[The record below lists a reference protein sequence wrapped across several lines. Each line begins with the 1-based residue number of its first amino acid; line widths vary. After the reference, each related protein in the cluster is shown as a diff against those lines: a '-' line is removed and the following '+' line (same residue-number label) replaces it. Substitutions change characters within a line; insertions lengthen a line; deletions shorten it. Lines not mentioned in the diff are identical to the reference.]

1 MKKILLVSV
10 LPFVIALASPGQT
23 QQPAG
28 SPSDKPANADSRA
41 SHPKRVRANLSGF
54 ELAPKQQLSTDS
66 SIQIGGGTRGGVHG
80 PSLYAPH
87 RAKSYSANP
96 TFYWGQPGAM
106 DEFTWRVY
114 DSSDEVVFEET
125 VHGKSYTYPPSAPA
139 LKPGETYSWTVQL
152 AGGLMAEPAEPVEF
166 VVQSL
171 EERKPVQ
178 SALAAISGDGLQ
190 AQLRR
195 ARVFE
200 DARLWYD
207 AVAAYSAAIAKFPD
221 QPEAY
226 ERRGE
231 IYDQIP
237 KTHDLA
243 EADFANAEK
252 RRGRDAPKK

>member
-1 MKKILLVSV
+1 MKKLSV
-10 LPFVIALASPGQT
+10 LSALPFVIVLACSGQT

-28 SPSDKPANADSRA
+28 SQSAKPANTDA
-41 SHPKRVRANLSGF
+41 SAGQSKRVRANLSGF
-54 ELAPKQQLSTDS
+54 DLAPRQPSTDWS
-66 SIQIGGGTRGGVHG
+66 VQIGGGTRGGVPG

-106 DEFTWRVY
+106 NEFTLRVY
-114 DSSDEVVFEET
+114 DSSDNIVFEET
-125 VHGKSYTYPPSAPA
+125 VKGKSYTYPASAPA
-139 LKPGETYSWTVQL
+139 LTPGKTYSWTVQF

-166 VVQSL
+166 VVQSV
-171 EERKPVQ
+171 EERKPVE
-178 SALAAISGDGLQ
+178 SALAAISGDSLQ

-200 DARLWYD
+200 DARIWYD
-207 AVAAYSAAIAKFPD
+207 AVAVYSAVIAKFPD
-221 QPEAY
+221 QPETY
-226 ERRGE
+226 RRRGE

-237 KTHDLA
+237 ETRGLA

-252 RRGRDAPKK
+252 LQGSAARKE

>member
-1 MKKILLVSV
+1 MKRILLVSV
-10 LPFVIALASPGQT
+10 LPFVIALTSAGQT

-28 SPSDKPANADSRA
+28 SQPAKPVNADSGA
-41 SHPKRVRANLSGF
+41 GHPKRVHADLSGF
-54 ELAPKQQLSTDS
+54 ELAPKKPSTDS
-66 SIQIGGGTRGGVHG
+66 SVQIGGGTRGGLSG
-80 PSLYAPH
+80 PLLYAPH

-106 DEFTWRVY
+106 NEFTLRVY
-114 DSSDEVVFEET
+114 DSSDDIVFEET

-152 AGGLMAEPAEPVEF
+152 ASGLMAEPAEPVEF

-171 EERKPVQ
+171 SERAPVK
-178 SALAAISGDGLQ
+178 SALAEISGHGLQ
-190 AQLRR
+190 DQLRR
-195 ARVFE
+195 AQIFE
-200 DARLWYD
+200 DGRIWYD
-207 AVAAYSAAIAKFPD
+207 AVASYSDVIAKFPD

-226 ERRGE
+226 KRRGE

-237 KTHDLA
+237 ETRDLA

-252 RRGRDAPKK
+252 LQGSGTPKK